1 MLWWNGESRLP
12 SLFSL
17 PVVPFFFFE
26 TNKWK
31 VARIYFSHLKSA
43 DVTVHWASRA
53 SVREGAAF
61 TVNFQCRT
69 SLEFLTAR
77 KRWLFWGKARVFS
90 PRNNSC
96 LDTGR
101 CCCTSIMSLA
111 AKPGEDKINLS
122 CTYGQDWRWKMAH
135 SAFLFLCWKCC
146 RTLPLSWRITGAL
159 LKDSTSWT
167 QCVVSQW
174 REDNQQNL

>member
-1 MLWWNGESRLP
+1 MVEWGEQTAIFVLSP
-12 SLFSL
+12 GGA
-17 PVVPFFFFE
+17 FFFFE